1 VWASILADPG
11 AVSPWL
17 LCVATLVS
25 AVVGSLLPVSP
36 TEPLLLALA
45 AVAPPQ
51 LALPIAAL
59 ATAGQMAGKVA
70 LYLGSRRADRA
81 LSQRNREKVQRA
93 SAGMNRSPALQSLTL
108 MLSGATG
115 VPPFY
120 GVTVLSGVLHVPIGR
135 FLLFGT
141 IGRGARFAA
150 IVLVPR
156 LLAGG

>member
-1 VWASILADPG
+1 MWASLVADAG
-11 AVSPWL
+11 SVSPWL

-45 AVAPPQ
+45 AIAPPH

-59 ATAGQMAGKVA
+59 ATASQMAGKVA
-70 LYLGSRRADRA
+70 LYFGSRRAYRV
-81 LSQRNREKVQRA
+81 LSERHRQSVRRA

-108 MLSGATG
+108 ALSGATG
-115 VPPFY
+115 LPPFY
-120 GVTVLSGVLHVPIGR
+120 GVTVLSGVLRVPLGR
-135 FLLFGT
+135 FLLFGS

-150 IVLVPR
+150 IVLMPR
-156 LLAGG
+156 LLPGS

>member
-1 VWASILADPG
+1 MWTSLVADAG
-11 AVSPWL
+11 VISPWL

-45 AVAPPQ
+45 AVAPPH

-59 ATAGQMAGKVA
+59 ATTGQMAGKVA
-70 LYLGSRRADRA
+70 LYVGSRRADRV
-81 LSQRNREKVQRA
+81 LSEAHREKVRRA
-93 SAGMNRSPALQSLTL
+93 SASMNRSPALQSLTL

-115 VPPFY
+115 LPPFY
-120 GVTVLSGVLHVPIGR
+120 GVTVLSGALGVPIGR
-135 FLLFGT
+135 FLLFGS

-156 LLAGG
+156 LLPGG